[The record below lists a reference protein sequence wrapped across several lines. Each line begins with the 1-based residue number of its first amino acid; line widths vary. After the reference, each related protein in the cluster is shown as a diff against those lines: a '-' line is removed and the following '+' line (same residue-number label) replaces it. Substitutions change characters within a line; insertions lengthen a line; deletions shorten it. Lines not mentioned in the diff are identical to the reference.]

1 MVIYEQCLKRSY
13 DFSKVSRTLEK
24 SCARPK
30 MFGKLDVARNFGMI
44 VRQSQNC
51 RKVFCKSGPGSSAVE
66 VIGQRSQSLD

>member
-13 DFSKVSRTLEK
+13 DFSSKSYLRKVLR
-24 SCARPK
+24 RPK

>member
-1 MVIYEQCLKRSY
+1 MSHEDS
-13 DFSKVSRTLEK
+13 VSNDLTIFQVNRTLEK